1 MEAAFERSLAF
12 QVEDVG
18 IHLLRLKRPLEKAT
32 PHAAFGEPARRDGSQ
47 RRQSERDARVAFFSK
62 PVRREFR
69 QADFRMWGSA
79 GELPLEGCGVAR
91 HNATF
96 EDGVKIQKRDGS
108 PVGAEDYK
116 ASHLR

>member
-47 RRQSERDARVAFFSK
+47 RRQPSVMRAWPSSRNLDDDADDHTGTDMAH
-62 PVRREFR
+62 RRR
-69 QADFRMWGSA
+69 RITRRA
-79 GELPLEGCGVAR
+79 GG
-91 HNATF
+91 
-96 EDGVKIQKRDGS
+96 
-108 PVGAEDYK
+108 
-116 ASHLR
+116 